1 MVPKVDRVVSLH
13 SLAPI
18 LAGLAVVVS
27 PTVAF
32 AASFTSLG
40 DLPGGAAES
49 FAFALSDDGST
60 VVGGSAT
67 DAGNEAF
74 VWRRETGLVGL
85 SAADDPRD
93 AAPRR
98 WRRPR

>member
-49 FAFALSDDGST
+49 FAFGVPIGIITFTNALKFRM
-60 VVGGSAT
+60 AKP
-67 DAGNEAF
+67 AK
-74 VWRRETGLVGL
+74 
-85 SAADDPRD
+85 P
-93 AAPRR
+93 
-98 WRRPR
+98 